1 MSGTDER
8 KALSEAGDEKSWHRR
23 ELGRTDVYI
32 RDRYRVRVIWQ
43 GADAISGASFFDNE
57 MYEGYTRDLA
67 KVRTWLKK

>member
-1 MSGTDER
+1 MSDER
-8 KALSEAGDEKSWHRR
+8 KALAEAGEEKGWNRR
-23 ELGRTDVYI
+23 ELERVDVFL

-43 GADAISGASFFDNE
+43 GSEAISGASFFDNE

>member
-8 KALSEAGDEKSWHRR
+8 QSLAEAGEEKGWHRR
-23 ELGRTDVYI
+23 ESGHVDIYQ

-43 GADAISGASFFDNE
+43 GAEVISGASFFDHE

>member
-1 MSGTDER
+1 MAGTDER
-8 KALSEAGDEKSWHRR
+8 ASLSEAGAERGWNRR
-23 ELGRTDVYI
+23 EHGRVDVFL

-43 GADAISGASFFDNE
+43 GTDVISGASFFDDE

>member
-1 MSGTDER
+1 MSGADER
-8 KALSEAGDEKSWHRR
+8 LALSEAGEEKGWHKR
-23 ELGRTDVYI
+23 ELGRTDVFI

-43 GADAISGASFFDNE
+43 GAGAISGASLFDNE

>member
-8 KALSEAGDEKSWHRR
+8 QTLAEASEEKGWQRR
-23 ELGRTDVYI
+23 ELGRTDVYL

-43 GADAISGASFFDNE
+43 GSETISGASLFDNE

-67 KVRTWLKK
+67 RVRTWLKK